1 MCLFNTIYMLI
12 NITYK
17 FKVRFLIT
25 KNVQSLSI
33 IKNKCINMY
42 KKVSGEIY
50 LVRDIFK
57 KNIFNC

>member
-1 MCLFNTIYMLI
+1 MCLFNTIYMFI
-12 NITYK
+12 NIAYK

-42 KKVSGEIY
+42 KKISKEKSI
-50 LVRDIFK
+50 
-57 KNIFNC
+57 